1 MADLENL
8 QLMLRSLELQA
19 RQKIINE
26 IQAFAGDYHHHMQG
40 FDVVRVDQLLDFLKD
55 VPQEAT
61 SD

>member
-1 MADLENL
+1 MADLETL
-8 QLMLRSLELQA
+8 QLMMRSLELQT

>member
-1 MADLENL
+1 MADLETL
-8 QLMLRSLELQA
+8 QLMMRSLELQT

-55 VPQEAT
+55 IPG
-61 SD
+61 D